1 MIYAT
6 MTNKLCCK
14 NYSFL
19 TKIRRL
25 HRPVK
30 NEFSIEPSLFFSPQ
44 QFFYRKKNKWCK
56 NFSPLVKKNLKFWF
70 SFFRWKDFFNFTG
83 CYFRCWG
90 ILPVMVF
97 WQFLVRRR
105 QKSDK
110 KLARG
115 SSKLLVTFLLL
126 RNYIL
131 AVLFWIFPCYCQR
144 RNRLDEFCWHLIKKT
159 IFLIGAFSSHQHR

>member
-6 MTNKLCCK
+6 TTNKLCCK
-14 NYSFL
+14 NYSFFVEDKAITPTCQKMSFQL
-19 TKIRRL
+19 C
-25 HRPVK
+25 PV
-30 NEFSIEPSLFFSPQ
+30 FFTTQ
-44 QFFYRKKNKWCK
+44 QFFIEKKINDVKISPPSWKKN
-56 NFSPLVKKNLKFWF
+56 PKFWF
-70 SFFRWKDFFNFTG
+70 SFFRWRDFFNFTV

-131 AVLFWIFPCYCQR
+131 VVLFWIFPCYCQR

-159 IFLIGAFSSHQHR
+159 IFLICAFSSHQHR